1 MCKNTVARDRDN
13 LMTTQSSDTALRQRW
28 LAVLARASTAELEAL
43 RGHLE
48 PVQEMQILRR
58 SETGMV
64 MLRGRVGGTGEAFNL
79 GEASVTRCA
88 LRLGDSPL
96 GVGYTLG
103 REVRKAELIAC
114 FDARLQQAAYRD
126 ALLNAVIEPL
136 ARKQSAVHSQR
147 SREAASTKVEFYTMV
162 RGEA

>member
-1 MCKNTVARDRDN
+1 
-13 LMTTQSSDTALRQRW
+13 MTTQSSDTVLRQRW

-48 PVQEMQILRR
+48 PLQEVQVLRR

-64 MLRGRVGGTGEAFNL
+64 MLRARVGGTGEAFNL

-103 REVRKAELIAC
+103 REQRKAELIAC
-114 FDARLQQAAYRD
+114 FDARLQQAGYRE
-126 ALLNAVIEPL
+126 ALLNTVVEPL
-136 ARKQSAVHSQR
+136 AVQQKAMQTQR
-147 SREAASTKVEFYTMV
+147 GREAASTKVEFYTMV
-162 RGEA
+162 RGET